1 MYGELRRRNTPK
13 VSCSTPN
20 NCKTA
25 DNTADRVTVI
35 GDIEVT
41 KPALQALAKGPKIA
55 ISPHFSREKL
65 LQTVQNEVA
74 AFSFNFFYFFYFFY
88 PSPDSSHTL

>member
-65 LQTVQNEVA
+65 QQTVQNEVA
-74 AFSFNFFYFFYFFY
+74 AFIYIFLILVFY